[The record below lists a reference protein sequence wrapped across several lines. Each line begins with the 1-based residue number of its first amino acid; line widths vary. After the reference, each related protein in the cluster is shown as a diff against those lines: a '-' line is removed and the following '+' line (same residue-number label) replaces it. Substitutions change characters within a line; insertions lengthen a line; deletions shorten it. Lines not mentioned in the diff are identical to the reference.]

1 MYTSLITNLAI
12 IAIVAITVIS
22 FNYVALKVLDSN
34 HKK

>member
-22 FNYVALKVLDSN
+22 FNYAAFKALDN
-34 HKK
+34 GHKK